1 MISISGIRPNP
12 SFFQAILFYLPR
24 GLWLSLEGGL
34 MKHLAKDK
42 QGINL
47 QLKALECY
55 ENNPY
60 CISLL
65 IKTYY
70 RYYFYLFKN
79 KLER

>member
-1 MISISGIRPNP
+1 
-12 SFFQAILFYLPR
+12 
-24 GLWLSLEGGL
+24 

-65 IKTYY
+65 IKHIIDTI
-70 RYYFYLFKN
+70 FIFLKTN
-79 KLER
+79 